1 MTRTTR
7 TYRDY
12 EARPN
17 DGRRCE
23 IHDGEPSVTP
33 APTPQHQIMSA
44 RLFLVLQ
51 RWIENHPGGL
61 LLHAPLDVVLSDTP
75 RETSA

>member
-7 TYRDY
+7 TYRDD

-17 DGRRCE
+17 DGRRYE

-33 APTPQHQIMSA
+33 APTPQHQIVSA
-44 RLFLVLQ
+44 RLLLVLH

-61 LLHAPLDVVLSDTP
+61 MLHAPLDVVLSDTP